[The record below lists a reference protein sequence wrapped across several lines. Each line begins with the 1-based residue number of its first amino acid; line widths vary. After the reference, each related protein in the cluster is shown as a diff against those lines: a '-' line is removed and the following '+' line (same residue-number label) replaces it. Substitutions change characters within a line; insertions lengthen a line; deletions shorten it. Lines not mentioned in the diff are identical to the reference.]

1 MRLTAKPAVRK
12 AGNIG
17 NANGMSGAMTQTFSF
32 DATDTNIVEQ
42 LRLNGRANNQQIAEK
57 LGLTAT
63 TVSTRIKRMED
74 ANQLRVVAVSDFT
87 AHGFNVLLRISVE
100 VDGRPASE
108 VAHELAALPEVVAVH
123 LVTGRYDIDML
134 IALQDFDDLSHF
146 LLDELS
152 GIRGIRSLTPAIVVD
167 IVKYNFDVAPIEA
180 RDAASGNGREAAAG
194 GNGA

>member
-1 MRLTAKPAVRK
+1 MGQR
-12 AGNIG
+12 
-17 NANGMSGAMTQTFSF
+17 GAMAQNFSF

-74 ANQLRVVAVSDFT
+74 ANQLRVVAVSDFA
-87 AHGFNVLLRISVE
+87 AHGFNVLLRISAE

-108 VAHELAALPEVVAVH
+108 VALELAELPEVVAVH
-123 LVTGRYDIDML
+123 LVTGRYEIDML
-134 IALQDFDDLSHF
+134 VALQDFDDLSHF

-152 GIRGIRSLTPAIVVD
+152 GVRGIRSLTPAIVVD
-167 IVKYNFDVAPIEA
+167 IIKYKFDIAPIE
-180 RDAASGNGREAAAG
+180 GRE
-194 GNGA
+194 